1 MADLFSERCGDLLT
15 GSYDCV
21 DRIVLNAYFSLG
33 HSPGGFR
40 TWWRR
45 WHGDSDEQL
54 DNAHLM
60 RLAGRFARRVRASA
74 QAHGIPVIDCKAGE
88 RKHQIAEDY
97 LAEHQPRTGVFLI
110 LVSRAP
116 ATVWKV
122 TRSAADVICNLEKT
136 RQFVN
141 HYSFHIID
149 PTWGHVAIKISGHP
163 PFGAQVILNGHEYVA
178 CAARSAGIGFRK
190 EGNCFT
196 QAGDPERLAQIADTF
211 SQPGGIGRLGQVI
224 DRWIYTA
231 CLCYGLNLDE
241 QQQSGFVYDYSI
253 YQVEYSRNLVF
264 ASGAVMDRLFN
275 TLVDRTRSRLDVPK
289 VRTLFGSK
297 GRPHRPAGEL
307 SPRQAVVIEKPRWD
321 LTIFKVHFG
330 LLTLKAYTKGE
341 RVLRFE
347 AIAHHTK
354 QLGCGRTL
362 DKFPQIIGRLTAM
375 VDRFTSML
383 DCVEV
388 GFLPDGIL
396 DQLPAPS
403 QIAATR
409 VGGIDLNR
417 PRVRAALAAALALA
431 VAPAGFTVAEFTARA
446 RAMTGQTPEDYSIR
460 QGAYD
465 LRKLRG
471 KQLVVKP
478 GRTRRYHVPEAA
490 ARTIAAL
497 LTLRE
502 KVIAP
507 LIAGI
512 RTPRRGRPPKNW
524 TTIDRDYET
533 LRRNMQ
539 TLLNDLGIATN
550 ATTRPTTICRSRPA
564 TL

>member
-1 MADLFSERCGDLLT
+1 MTDLFSERCGDLLT
-15 GSYDCV
+15 ASYDCV

-45 WHGDSDEQL
+45 WHSDGDQRL

-97 LAEHQPRTGVFLI
+97 LAEHPPGTGVFLI
-110 LVSRAP
+110 LVARAP

-122 TRSAADVICNLEKT
+122 SRSARVICNHEKR

-141 HYSFHIID
+141 HYSFHIMD
-149 PTWGHVAIKISGHP
+149 PTWGHVTIKISGHP

-178 CAARSAGIGFRK
+178 CAAREAGIAYAK

-196 QAGDPERLAQIADTF
+196 AVSSPERLAQIADTF
-211 SQPGGIGRLGQVI
+211 SQPGGIGRLSQVI
-224 DRWIYTA
+224 DRWIYSA
-231 CLCYGLNLDE
+231 CLCYGLNIDE
-241 QQQSGFVYDYSI
+241 QQQSGFRYDYSI

-275 TLVDRTRSRLDVPK
+275 TMVDRTRSRLDVPK

-297 GRPHRPAGEL
+297 GRPHRPGGEL
-307 SPRQAVVIEKPRWD
+307 SPRQAVVIEKPRWN

-362 DKFPQIIGRLTAM
+362 DKFAHITARLRTM

-383 DCVEV
+383 DCVDI
-388 GFLPDGIL
+388 GFLPDGVL

-403 QIAATR
+403 KLAGTR
-409 VGGIDLNR
+409 IGGIDMNV

-431 VAPAGFTVAEFTARA
+431 VAPTGFTVAQFTTQV
-446 RAMTGQTPEDYSIR
+446 RAMTGQTPEDYSSR

-471 KQLVVKP
+471 KQLLLKP
-478 GRTRRYHVPEAA
+478 GRTHRYHVPEVA

-497 LTLRE
+497 LTVRD

-512 RTPRRGRPPKNW
+512 QTPRQGRPPKNW
-524 TTIDRDYET
+524 TNVDWDYET
-533 LRRNMQ
+533 LRRDMQ
-539 TLLNDLGIATN
+539 TLLNHLGVSTKTAVVS
-550 ATTRPTTICRSRPA
+550 TTS
-564 TL
+564 